1 MTSRAKSRRLH
12 RDNGIPRVFGNSQA
26 NALTAITT
34 SGGKGGRT
42 PVPGVVMEAGKA
54 LLEKSL
60 APFRNDLT
68 RQFQAF
74 ANLMVP
80 KTRCGKENN
89 FGSDNITIR

>member
-1 MTSRAKSRRLH
+1 
-12 RDNGIPRVFGNSQA
+12 
-26 NALTAITT
+26 
-34 SGGKGGRT
+34 
-42 PVPGVVMEAGKA
+42 MEAGKA